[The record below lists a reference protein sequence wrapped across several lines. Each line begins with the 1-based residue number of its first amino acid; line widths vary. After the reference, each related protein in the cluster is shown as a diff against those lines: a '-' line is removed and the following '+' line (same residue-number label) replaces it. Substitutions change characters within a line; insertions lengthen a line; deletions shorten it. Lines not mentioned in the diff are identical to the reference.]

1 MTFQHHIDNKTNFLV
16 LFLDAQIKATRI
28 AKILNMSLRTVQ
40 DWISKTNQNQDIR
53 KVQKGRPKP
62 TLTKD
67 VKRKVYRRVREA
79 PAKSSTHSLGA
90 KFEVSSTHVH
100 SLLKKRGLKYQSVN
114 SKEELTEDQKDERIY
129 FCEDMLEEDGQM
141 IDETFFSDEMGIWL
155 SDARIKKAWSGP
167 EKKIKVEKP
176 QRDVKLNCW
185 GAISRQGA
193 TSLHIFKDN
202 LTGST
207 YEDIIDEHI
216 PEMEQ
221 LYPEG
226 FYFQHDNSSVHQSAE
241 GWMDEIDLE
250 RLIFNSYSPYLTPI
264 ENLWAT
270 LKYYVRCD
278 APSNETALHRSLIRN
293 WEILTTRENLE
304 PYFENL
310 KDRYQECLEKNGER
324 LPY

>member
-1 MTFQHHIDNKTNFLV
+1 
-16 LFLDAQIKATRI
+16 
-28 AKILNMSLRTVQ
+28 
-40 DWISKTNQNQDIR
+40 
-53 KVQKGRPKP
+53 
-62 TLTKD
+62 LTKD
-67 VKRKVYRRVREA
+67 VKRKVYKRVREA
-79 PAKSSTHSLGA
+79 PAKWSTRSLGA

-141 IDETFFSDEMGIWL
+141 IDETFFSDEMGI
-155 SDARIKKAWSGP
+155 SNARIKKAWSGP

-250 RLIFNSYSPYLTPI
+250 RLIFPSYSPDLTPI